1 VGLLEKIASE
11 CLKSGKS
18 YIHLRIYTSYL
29 QAKKTHNMK
38 LTRARIQNYRS
49 IIDTGEFEIEKLKT
63 IMVGP
68 NEAGKTVILRALQQL
83 NKPSDVAGFDVLRD
97 YPRSLYND
105 ISTKKILPKD
115 VTVVTGH
122 YSLEESDMELIPDEF
137 KSCTYKKYKNI
148 DNQLYH
154 SLENAPA
161 KIYYKDIKNDLTR
174 LLSHLDKQYKIE
186 NQEAD
191 ELKIPSE
198 LIKPIISSW
207 SDYTSLS
214 DENETKII
222 SFLEKNYALVEEG
235 NTKEENRYST
245 LIEQIKFN
253 SKRNEVL
260 AILAKREP
268 VFILFNNYFKVKPS
282 VHLDHLAKRT
292 EQNLLDDDYY
302 DYGNLCLLKL
312 LGFTARELSD
322 LGNTVSPNQ
331 SDRGALQ
338 IYKDKL
344 DSRSYQLNAAS
355 VRLTE
360 EIRKVWMPNPDR
372 PEADKLKV
380 TADGQYLKVVVE
392 DDIGVD
398 IELDQ
403 RSEGFQWLVSF
414 FVVFFAEAM
423 DKHKNAILLLDE
435 PGMSL
440 HGLKQRDFRETISRL
455 AETNQTIYTTHSP
468 FLVGPD
474 ELDFVKVVEMK
485 NRKEGTKVHTTI
497 SSSDPAGLLPLQ
509 EALGYDLAQSLF
521 SQQRNLILEG
531 ITDYWYLDATANL
544 LRESKDEILND
555 KIALVFANSAGKVVY
570 YATILYAH
578 KLKVA
583 ALLDSD
589 SAGDQAAQQENL
601 VHTLGNKNILRT
613 KDFVENVPKAE
624 IEDLL
629 RETLI
634 EIVKLEYGVD
644 TKTTS
649 DSQPNRPIIDIFSV
663 EVPDFSKYK
672 LAKMYIKW
680 TKENEAKKLKPTE
693 LANWKKLIQQVNK
706 SLK

>member
-1 VGLLEKIASE
+1 
-11 CLKSGKS
+11 
-18 YIHLRIYTSYL
+18 
-29 QAKKTHNMK
+29 MK
-38 LTRARIQNYRS
+38 LIKARIQNYRS
-49 IIDTGEFEIEKLKT
+49 IIDTGEFDIEELKT

-68 NEAGKTVILRALQQL
+68 NEAGKTVILKALQQL
-83 NKPSDVAGFDVLRD
+83 NKPSDVVGFDVLRD
-97 YPRSLYND
+97 YPRSMYND
-105 ISTKKILPKD
+105 ISTKTILPKD
-115 VTVVTGH
+115 VTVVTGY
-122 YSLEESDMELIPDEF
+122 YSLEESDKELVPDEF
-137 KSCTYKKYKNI
+137 KECIYKKYKNI
-148 DNQLYH
+148 DNKLYH
-154 SLENAPA
+154 SLENVPA
-161 KIYYKDIKNDLTR
+161 LIYYKNIKNDLTR
-174 LLSHLDKQYKIE
+174 LVAHLDKQYKIE
-186 NQEAD
+186 NPE
-191 ELKIPSE
+191 EVLKMPSE
-198 LIKPIISSW
+198 LIKPIIIAW
-207 SDYTSLS
+207 SDYTTLTE
-214 DENETKII
+214 ENASKLIA
-222 SFLEKNYALVEEG
+222 FLEKNYALIDEED
-235 NTKEENRYST
+235 TKEENRYTS
-245 LIEQIKFN
+245 LIEQTKFN
-253 SKRNEVL
+253 SKRDEVL
-260 AILAKREP
+260 SLLSKREP

-312 LGFTARELSD
+312 LGFSARELSD

-331 SDRGALQ
+331 NDRVALQ
-338 IYKDKL
+338 EYKDKL

-440 HGLKQRDFRETISRL
+440 HGLKQRDFRGTISRL
-455 AETNQTIYTTHSP
+455 SEKNQTIYTTHSP

-474 ELDFVKVVEMK
+474 ELDIVKVVEMK

-531 ITDYWYLDATANL
+531 ITDYWYVDATANL

-578 KLKVA
+578 NLKVA

-601 VHTLGNKNILRT
+601 VHTLGNKNIMRT
-613 KDFVENVPKAE
+613 KDYVNNVPKAE

-634 EIVKLEYGVD
+634 DIVKAEYGVD
-644 TKTTS
+644 IKAIS
-649 DSQPNRPIIDIFSV
+649 DSQPNRPIIDIFSA
-663 EVPDFSKYK
+663 EVVDFSKYK
-672 LAKMYIKW
+672 LSKMYIKW
-680 TKENEAKKLKPTE
+680 TKDNDAKKLKPLE
-693 LANWKKLIQQVNK
+693 LANWKKLIQAINK
-706 SLK
+706 NLK

>member
-1 VGLLEKIASE
+1 
-11 CLKSGKS
+11 
-18 YIHLRIYTSYL
+18 
-29 QAKKTHNMK
+29 MK
-38 LTRARIQNYRS
+38 LNKARVQNYRS
-49 IIDTGEFEIEKLKT
+49 IIDTGEFEIEELKT

-68 NEAGKTVILRALQQL
+68 NEAGKTVILKALQQL
-83 NKPSDVAGFDVLRD
+83 NKPSEIAGFDVLRD

-115 VTVVTGH
+115 ITVVTG
-122 YSLEESDMELIPDEF
+122 YFKLEQSDKDVLPPEF
-137 KSCTYKKYKNI
+137 QNCTYKYYKNI
-148 DNQLYH
+148 DNSTYH
-154 SLENAPA
+154 TLIDAPA
-161 KIYYKDIKNDLTR
+161 KISYKDIKGDLTR
-174 LLSHLDKQYKIE
+174 LCAHLDKQYSIE
-186 NQEAD
+186 NPE
-191 ELKIPSE
+191 EETKKPSI
-198 LIKPIISSW
+198 LINNHIASW
-207 SDYTSLS
+207 SDYTTISSENAKKLL
-214 DENETKII
+214 DILENHYQYVEEENE
-222 SFLEKNYALVEEG
+222 
-235 NTKEENRYST
+235 KEESRYSK
-245 LIEQIKFN
+245 LHEQIK
-253 SKRNEVL
+253 SYQTHDEVI
-260 AILAKREP
+260 AILRERLP

-282 VHLDHLAKRT
+282 VHLEHLAQRT
-292 EQNLLDDDYY
+292 EQNLLDDEYY

-322 LGNTVSPNQ
+322 LGNTQSPNINNPE
-331 SDRGALQ
+331 ALKE
-338 IYKDKL
+338 YKDKL

-360 EIRKVWMPNPDR
+360 EIRTVWMPNPDR

-440 HGLKQRDFRETISRL
+440 HGLKQRDFRDTISRL

-474 ELDFVKVVEMK
+474 ELDIVKVVEMK

-531 ITDYWYLDATANL
+531 LTDYWYIDATAEL
-544 LRESKDEILND
+544 LRSAKVENLND

-570 YATILYAH
+570 YATILFAH
-578 KLKVA
+578 NLKVA

-589 SAGDQAAQQENL
+589 AAGDQAAQQENL

-613 KDFVENVPKAE
+613 KDYVSGITKPE

-629 RETLI
+629 RTTLI
-634 EIVKLEYGVD
+634 AIVKSEYGIDVNAIV
-644 TKTTS
+644 T
-649 DSQPNRPIIDIFSV
+649 SQPTRPIIDIFTS

-672 LAKMYIKW
+672 LAKAYIKW
-680 TKENEAKKLKPTE
+680 TKTNDASALTSEEQTA
-693 LANWKKLIQQVNK
+693 WKNLIQQVNK
-706 SLK
+706 VLK